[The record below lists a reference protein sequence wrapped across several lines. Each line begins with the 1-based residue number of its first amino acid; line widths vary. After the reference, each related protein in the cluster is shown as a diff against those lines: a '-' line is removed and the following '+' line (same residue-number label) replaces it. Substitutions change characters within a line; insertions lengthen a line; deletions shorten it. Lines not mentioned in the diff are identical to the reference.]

1 MRTFHRRW
9 VKNERQRQSFC
20 DCVSEFV
27 VCTGEE
33 KRTEIVMQHVVASE
47 RDEIEFMS
55 K

>member
-1 MRTFHRRW
+1 MKTFHGRW
-9 VKNERQRQSFC
+9 AKNERHRQSFC

-33 KRTEIVMQHVVASE
+33 ERPEIVLQHVVASE
-47 RDEIEFMS
+47 RDETEFMN